1 LSQTQVITDAKLIE
15 QFAKKAMEEPA
26 VEIKTRAPSESVVKL
41 PGGFVTE
48 AGELITTAEVRELT
62 GADEEAIAKAG
73 TVGKSLNVLLQRGLI
88 ALGSEQ
94 VSKDD
99 LDTLLSGDRD
109 AILIGIRRVTFGNTI
124 DVPVQC
130 QSCRQEGTAT
140 IDLVSD
146 VPERKLE
153 DSVADRAWEVETTR
167 GVVTVMLPNGIV
179 QKKLMENMDKTSA
192 EINTLLLS
200 GCIVTINGAPSVGA
214 STALSLSMADRAKI
228 IDQILEKNPGPR
240 LGEVTKACKACGEDM
255 SLPLSLVDLF
265 RL

>member
-1 LSQTQVITDAKLIE
+1 MSQTQVITDAKLIE

-140 IDLVSD
+140 IDLVAD

-153 DSVADRAWEVETTR
+153 DSIADRAWEVETTR

>member
-140 IDLVSD
+140 IDLVAD

-153 DSVADRAWEVETTR
+153 DSIADRAWEVETTR

>member
-1 LSQTQVITDAKLIE
+1 MSQPQVITDAKLIE

-41 PGGFVTE
+41 PGGFINS

-73 TVGKSLNVLLQRGLI
+73 TIGKSLNVLLQRGLI
-88 ALGSEQ
+88 ALGSDE

-109 AILIGIRRVTFGNTI
+109 AILIGVRRVTFGNTI

-130 QSCRQEGTAT
+130 QSCRQEGTAV
-140 IDLVSD
+140 IDLTTD

-153 DSVADRAWEVETTR
+153 DPVADRAWDVETTR

-200 GCIVTINGAPSVGA
+200 GCIVTINGSPSVGA

-240 LGEVTKACKACGEDM
+240 LGEVKKACKACGEDM
-255 SLPLSLVDLF
+255 DLPLSLVDLF

>member
-1 LSQTQVITDAKLIE
+1 MSQPQVITDAKLIE
-15 QFAKKAMEEPA
+15 QFAKKAMEEPV

-41 PGGFVTE
+41 PGGFINE

-109 AILIGIRRVTFGNTI
+109 AILIGVRRVTFGNTI

-130 QSCRQEGTAT
+130 QSCRQEGTAN
-140 IDLVSD
+140 IDLISD
-146 VPERKLE
+146 VPEKKLE
-153 DSVADRAWEVETTR
+153 DPIADRAWEVETTR

-240 LGEVTKACKACGEDM
+240 LGEVKKACKACGEDM